1 MELNE
6 STMTAQTAQAPTPST
21 GQQAVIVAITG
32 ASGAPYALRLIQRL
46 AQLNAPEQVFQH
58 ILLSDAARVV
68 LQQEVGLA
76 LPTTTE
82 ATTAALAEHLAISAT
97 SMRCYSLKDWFSP
110 AASGSA
116 GIKKMIIVP
125 CSMGTLARI
134 ASGASDNLIERAA
147 DVMLKERRQLILVP
161 RETPLSS
168 IHLENMLKL
177 SRLGTHIIPA
187 MPAFYNQPK
196 SLDDIINFL
205 VDRMLD
211 HLDFSNPEAQKWG
224 A

>member
-1 MELNE
+1 MK
-6 STMTAQTAQAPTPST
+6 QA
-21 GQQAVIVAITG
+21 AIIVAITG
-32 ASGAPYALRLIQRL
+32 ASGSAYALRLIQRL
-46 AQLNAPEQVFQH
+46 SQADVFQH

-68 LQQEVGLA
+68 LQQEQQLS
-76 LPTTTE
+76 LPE
-82 ATTAALAEHLAISAT
+82 DAACTAQALAQHLGINLNT
-97 SMRCYSLKDWFSP
+97 NPDSMRCYGLKDWFSP

-116 GIKKMIIVP
+116 GIQRMIIVP

-134 ASGASDNLIERAA
+134 ACGASDNLIERAA
-147 DVMLKERRQLILVP
+147 DVMMKEQGQLIIVP

-177 SRLGTHIIPA
+177 SRLGVHIMPA
-187 MPAFYNQPK
+187 MPGFYHQPQ
-196 SLDDIINFL
+196 SLDDIIDFM

-211 HLDFSNPEAQKWG
+211 HLKIANNEAQRWG